1 MSASRWLMGLAGLL
15 GLFGLLGLLG
25 CDAEPSEQGPPPARG
40 LGARMGPAVDVGIQ
54 AWERERAEE
63 AMLGVVV
70 PAAEVLLVSN
80 NFARV
85 EVLDLKVGD
94 HVGLGQLV
102 AQMDIRGDQSE
113 FDQATAAWKASK
125 AELERLEL
133 ELEQAKSSRAEVE
146 SIEDFVSKAELR
158 ERRYAEKV
166 AEARRRVAGASARE
180 QRTKMS
186 EAEARMAEA
195 QLRAP
200 FEGSV
205 SQRYVDEGATVGM
218 GDPVLELISDERLV
232 RFAVPESRSSL
243 LQLGAIVEMT
253 IENVG
258 GVPTVVRGR
267 VDSIAPQVDPGTRL
281 IFVEARL
288 GLHHPR
294 PRTQPLERLDD
305 LLDEGETEGEGEG
318 EAEPEPSPEPVTPAP
333 SQPRVGSRVEVRF
346 VVEHRPGTT
355 VAVDTEPGESAANEA
370 GAGMD
375 PSVDSI
381 APPSSAGADADG
393 RSEPAQT
400 GEER

>member
-1 MSASRWLMGLAGLL
+1 
-15 GLFGLLGLLG
+15 LGLLG

-94 HVGLGQLV
+94 RVGLGQLV

-294 PRTQPLERLDD
+294 PRAQPLERLDD
-305 LLDEGETEGEGEG
+305 LLDEGETGAEGEVGG

-355 VAVDTEPGESAANEA
+355 VAVDTEPGESVANEA

-375 PSVDSI
+375 PSADSL
-381 APPSSAGADADG
+381 APPASAGAGADG
-393 RSEPAQT
+393 RSEPVQT

>member
-1 MSASRWLMGLAGLL
+1 MSGSRGLRGLA

-305 LLDEGETEGEGEG
+305 LLDEGETGAEA

>member
-1 MSASRWLMGLAGLL
+1 MSASRWPTGLAGLF

-294 PRTQPLERLDD
+294 PRAQPLERLDD
-305 LLDEGETEGEGEG
+305 LPDEGETGAEA

-355 VAVDTEPGESAANEA
+355 VAVDTGPGESAANEA

-375 PSVDSI
+375 PSADSI
-381 APPSSAGADADG
+381 APPSSAGAGADG